1 MSKII
6 DRLPQGD
13 DASTAKANYTASGLG
28 NDKGSIAFGHIHEK
42 ADVTSGVMLRTPD
55 AEHFMSLDIDGQRK
69 GWTTFAG
76 PGNFSIEAG
85 SAKKKIDSTIM
96 VNSKNGDIQIIATN
110 GNIRLEANNIEM
122 IARGEGG
129 SAGNIVCTAT
139 ESFVIK
145 DTKKILLDCTS
156 FFKLSTTG
164 TGEVVAKSCLNMYGS
179 IIKGVTDA
187 VTWKPSKN
195 SNRKFWEKC
204 NPKAAN
210 RQADQAA
217 YQEWVNDN

>member
-42 ADVTSGVMLRTPD
+42 GDVTSGVMLRTPD
-55 AEHFMSLDIDGQRK
+55 AEHFMSMDIDGQRK

-96 VNSKNGDIQIIATN
+96 VNSKNGDIQIIATD
-110 GNIRLEANNIEM
+110 GNIRMEANNIEL

-129 SAGNIVCTAT
+129 SAGNITCTAT
-139 ESFVIK
+139 ESFVVK
-145 DTKKILLDCTS
+145 DTKKILLDCSKLFT
-156 FFKLSTTG
+156 LSTTD
-164 TGEVVAKSCLNMYGS
+164 TGEIVAKGCLNIYGS

-187 VTWKPSKN
+187 VRNKGAKN
-195 SNRKFWEKC
+195 TNQKYWEKW
-204 NPKAAN
+204 NGNVLRRRADAA
-210 RQADQAA
+210 A
-217 YQEWVNDN
+217 VNDQ

>member
-1 MSKII
+1 MSQII

-42 ADVTSGVMLRTPD
+42 GDVTSGVMLRTPD
-55 AEHFMSLDIDGQRK
+55 GKHFMSMDIDGQRK

-85 SAKKKIDSTIM
+85 SDKKKIDSTIM

-129 SAGNIVCTAT
+129 SAGNITCTAT

-145 DTKKILLDCTS
+145 DTKKILMDCTS
-156 FFKLSTTG
+156 FFSLSSTG
-164 TGEVVAKSCLNMYGS
+164 TGNVIAKSCLNMYGS
-179 IIKGVTDA
+179 IIKGVSDA
-187 VTWKPSKN
+187 VTVKPSKN
-195 SNRKFWEKC
+195 SNQKFWKQC
-204 NPKAAN
+204 NPNA
-210 RQADQAA
+210 
-217 YQEWVNDN
+217 

>member
-6 DRLPQGD
+6 DRLPQGN

-28 NDKGSIAFGHIHEK
+28 NDKGSIVFGHIHEK
-42 ADVTSGVMLRTPD
+42 GDVTSGVMLRTPD
-55 AEHFMSLDIDGQRK
+55 GKHFMSMDIDGQRK

-85 SAKKKIDSTIM
+85 SDKKKIDSTIM

-129 SAGNIVCTAT
+129 SAGNITCTAT

-145 DTKKILLDCTS
+145 DTKKILMDCTS
-156 FFKLSTTG
+156 FFSLSSTG
-164 TGEVVAKSCLNMYGS
+164 TGNVIAKSCLNMYGS
-179 IIKGVTDA
+179 IIKGVSDA
-187 VTWKPSKN
+187 VTVKPSKN
-195 SNRKFWEKC
+195 SNQKFWKQC
-204 NPKAAN
+204 NPNA
-210 RQADQAA
+210 
-217 YQEWVNDN
+217 

>member
-6 DRLPQGD
+6 DRLPQGN

-42 ADVTSGVMLRTPD
+42 GDVTSGVMLRTPD
-55 AEHFMSLDIDGQRK
+55 GKHFMSMDIDGQRK

-85 SAKKKIDSTIM
+85 SDKKKIDSTIM

-129 SAGNIVCTAT
+129 SAGNITCTAT

-145 DTKKILLDCTS
+145 DTKKILMDCTS
-156 FFKLSTTG
+156 FFSLSSTG
-164 TGEVVAKSCLNMYGS
+164 TGNVIAKSCLNMYGS
-179 IIKGVTDA
+179 IIKGVSDA
-187 VTWKPSKN
+187 VTVKPSKN
-195 SNRKFWEKC
+195 SNQKFWKQC
-204 NPKAAN
+204 NPNA
-210 RQADQAA
+210 
-217 YQEWVNDN
+217 

>member
-1 MSKII
+1 MSQII

-13 DASTAKANYTASGLG
+13 GTGSAKANYTASGLG

-129 SAGNIVCTAT
+129 SAGNITCTAT
-139 ESFVIK
+139 ESFTIK

-156 FFKLSTTG
+156 FFSLSTTG
-164 TGEVVAKSCLNMYGS
+164 TGNVIAKSCLNMYGS
-179 IIKGVTDA
+179 IIKGVPDA
-187 VTWKPSKN
+187 VAKKPAKI
-195 SNRKFWEKC
+195 SNQKFWKEC
-204 NPKAAN
+204 NPNA
-210 RQADQAA
+210 
-217 YQEWVNDN
+217 